1 MVGQETLP
9 HAQAVRK
16 VYEND
21 SLASVPAVSDIFH
34 VACYP
39 DVSSG
44 KDIIL
49 WDDILA
55 AFKNVVHVRF
65 GTMILPFLNGPDFKN
80 QLFRTAFLFH
90 THANPTHSWISG

>member
-1 MVGQETLP
+1 MVVQETP
-9 HAQAVRK
+9 PYAQAVRK

-21 SLASVPAVSDIFH
+21 TLASVPVVSDIFH

-65 GTMILPFLNGPDFKN
+65 GTMILPFLKGPDFKK
-80 QLFRTAFLFH
+80 
-90 THANPTHSWISG
+90 